1 MRARGGHGAAELRE
15 GIAQVRHFLEREG
28 SSRFECWN
36 GEMRVQQRAGFY
48 RAGDDKAREYFILPE
63 CWKREVTAGFDA
75 MAIAGEMVARGLMKF
90 DSGGKAPKI
99 RIPAIGKPTR
109 VYHILP
115 QIFDG
120 DEQ

>member
-1 MRARGGHGAAELRE
+1 
-15 GIAQVRHFLEREG
+15 
-28 SSRFECWN
+28 
-36 GEMRVQQRAGFY
+36 
-48 RAGDDKAREYFILPE
+48 
-63 CWKREVTAGFDA
+63 
-75 MAIAGEMVARGLMKF
+75 MVARGLMKF
-90 DSGGKAPKI
+90 DGDGKAPKV

>member
-1 MRARGGHGAAELRE
+1 
-15 GIAQVRHFLEREG
+15 
-28 SSRFECWN
+28 
-36 GEMRVQQRAGFY
+36 
-48 RAGDDKAREYFILPE
+48 
-63 CWKREVTAGFDA
+63 VTAGFDA
-75 MAIAGEMVARGLMKF
+75 KAIAREMVARELMKF
-90 DSGGKAPKI
+90 DSSGAAPKV